1 MPFRGSMA
9 PVLSLTYLLKLLQ
22 HVLIPISLTC
32 YQILCSPFL
41 LAFFVFFPLYFFFP
55 LGKNSAPSQY
65 HGSPLHVFSIIVSL
79 AWEWC
84 KIINHF
90 LRKYTGSQ
98 AQPSA
103 QGHYHWA
110 TSPSFS
116 YFSFRQD
123 FILFQP
129 CNFSQSYFSVL
140 SIVLK
145 TYSSKIGL

>member
-1 MPFRGSMA
+1 MFSFPFPSPSTKSYA
-9 PVLSLTYLLKLLQ
+9 PLSFLLSL
-22 HVLIPISLTC
+22 C
-32 YQILCSPFL
+32 
-41 LAFFVFFPLYFFFP
+41 FFPFIFFFP

-103 QGHYHWA
+103 QGHYH
-110 TSPSFS
+110 
-116 YFSFRQD
+116 
-123 FILFQP
+123 
-129 CNFSQSYFSVL
+129 
-140 SIVLK
+140 
-145 TYSSKIGL
+145 